1 MLQMKSS
8 KNHAGVTISGDTFD
22 LEELYDALHTV
33 VGDEG
38 EHPEYDGVRMR
49 VLGVCYDLRH
59 AMMGNRQA
67 VNVPNGLDRDRMR
80 HLGFVGS
87 DHNVY
92 YQFEVLWP
100 ELLFVSLSLTEY
112 LVMYERGKSVHSWD
126 PEAAAVRKFQ
136 AGVAKCLQETLTEK
150 KFATV
155 KKYFATSQYIEHAD
169 YTTQYIDKLN
179 FEFLKMDKE
188 KRLNN
193 ISIMAKRIAERDH
206 HYVKAQVEVREAAA
220 YHGVSKYEIRF
231 GKEYPDDID
240 W

>member
-1 MLQMKSS
+1 MIQMKST
-8 KNHAGVTISGDTFD
+8 KNHAGVTISGDIYDF
-22 LEELYDALHTV
+22 EELYDALHTV
-33 VGDEG
+33 VGEEG
-38 EHPEYDGVRMR
+38 ERIDYDGVRIR
-49 VLGVCYDLRH
+49 VLAICYDLRH

-80 HLGFVGS
+80 YIGLVGS

-100 ELLFVSLSLTEY
+100 ELLFVSLSLTDF
-112 LVMYERGKSVHSWD
+112 LVLYERGKTVHTWD

-150 KFATV
+150 KFATI
-155 KKYFATSQYIEHAD
+155 KKYFNSRLYDDYAN

-179 FEFLKMDKE
+179 IGFIKMDKD

-206 HYVKAQVEVREAAA
+206 RYIQAQAEVSEAAA
-220 YHGVSKYEIRF
+220 YHGVSQYEIRF
-231 GKEYPDDID
+231 DEEYPTDIE